1 MAKAYRKGIA
11 HETKCRSDKKLGRV
25 FVDLGGRK
33 DVASVGGKEY
43 PMIVRDDCTRRTWMY
58 FLKHKSD
65 AASAFRS
72 FLASVRA
79 DGKPSLVEIVRS
91 DNGGEFFRGE
101 FESLCN
107 ELLIKQEFTPA
118 YSPQYNGVAE
128 RGLGIIEAAAM
139 AARIQAKVLFDYVQL
154 PKTDKL
160 WAEAM
165 HWACEALNHTAC
177 SANPDSKS
185 PYEMWFGEALPAR
198 PYPFLKPAYCRW
210 QRPSKMLPK
219 GESCFYVGPS
229 RDHPRDCHRVLTR
242 AGTIQETRDVTWEAP
257 PSRFRPPQPPLP
269 IEVAEEGGEESD
281 GDAEAEVWPLEGRG
295 IPHVRLQRRTNVV
308 DLSEAAD
315 DPGSAGGVDA
325 GSNDLESAGV
335 AGDEGIVIGDSHDV
349 EQPPSSPL
357 SISGPPLEVG
367 SPSPETVE
375 QELGGQESGSREPG
389 GQALGDDQQELPPAA
404 RSALRQLAAHN
415 TPAHDNDEV
424 RAGRTRARTRA
435 EAQQGASVLFA
446 TLGPFAGTEMVEALI
461 SEQRASDEGELPKEL
476 VQDVE
481 SEPAS
486 FQEACS
492 SKHAL
497 IWDKAMSAE
506 FEGLLGAGTFALAAK
521 TPESCNVIDARWAYK
536 WKADETGKIV
546 KAKARLVAKGFK
558 QKHGV
563 DYLET
568 FSPTANAAS
577 IRLIVALACKYDLE
591 LLHFDIEQA
600 FVQSELDHEVFM
612 KLPPGCGSMSG
623 KVVRLGKSLYGLRQ
637 VSRTFNKRL
646 VQDLKTIGFEQ
657 CLTDPCV
664 LRFMMGDEVIG
675 MIVIHVDDILYA
687 GLKRLAEYLLQELGN
702 LLPTKNLGEV
712 DFFLG
717 CAFRSDREAGTV
729 EISQKSYIRSVLE
742 RFNICRS
749 SSIPASPANNYS
761 CLLYTS
767 PSPRD

>member
-1 MAKAYRKGIA
+1 M
-11 HETKCRSDKKLGRV
+11 
-25 FVDLGGRK
+25 
-33 DVASVGGKEY
+33 
-43 PMIVRDDCTRRTWMY
+43 
-58 FLKHKSD
+58 
-65 AASAFRS
+65 
-72 FLASVRA
+72 
-79 DGKPSLVEIVRS
+79 
-91 DNGGEFFRGE
+91 
-101 FESLCN
+101 
-107 ELLIKQEFTPA
+107 
-118 YSPQYNGVAE
+118 
-128 RGLGIIEAAAM
+128 
-139 AARIQAKVLFDYVQL
+139 
-154 PKTDKL
+154 
-160 WAEAM
+160 
-165 HWACEALNHTAC
+165 
-177 SANPDSKS
+177 
-185 PYEMWFGEALPAR
+185 
-198 PYPFLKPAYCRW
+198 
-210 QRPSKMLPK
+210 
-219 GESCFYVGPS
+219 
-229 RDHPRDCHRVLTR
+229 
-242 AGTIQETRDVTWEAP
+242 
-257 PSRFRPPQPPLP
+257 
-269 IEVAEEGGEESD
+269 
-281 GDAEAEVWPLEGRG
+281 WPLEGRG

-335 AGDEGIVIGDSHDV
+335 AGDEGVVVGDSHDV

-521 TPESCNVIDARWAYK
+521 TPEGCNVIDARWVYK

-577 IRLIVALACKYDLE
+577 IRLIVALACKFDWE
-591 LLHFDIEQA
+591 LLHLDIEQA

-612 KLPPGCGSMSG
+612 KLPQGCGSMSG
-623 KVVRLGKSLYGLRQ
+623 KIVRLNKSLYGLRQ
-637 VSRTFNKRL
+637 ASRTFNKRL
-646 VQDLKTIGFEQ
+646 VVDLKRIGFEQ
-657 CLTDPCV
+657 CLSDPCV
-664 LRFMMGDEVIG
+664 LRFMMGDEVLG
-675 MIVIHVDDILYA
+675 MVVIHVDDILFG
-687 GLKRLAEYLLQELGN
+687 GLKRIGEFVVQALGDS
-702 LLPTKNLGEV
+702 LPTKNLGEV
-712 DFFLG
+712 IFFLG
-717 CAFRSDREAGTV
+717 CAFRRDREAGTI
-729 EISQKSYIRSVLE
+729 EISQESYIRSVLE
-742 RFNICRS
+742 RFKICRT
-749 SSIPASPANNYS
+749 SSIPASPANDYRSVKEDEDAGDVPFREVVGSLMWIANQTRPDISNAVRAVARHSHEPKKSHWKAAQKILNYLLETAHLTLKFNKEATVDVGTLVYVDADFASKATDRRSVSGALVLVAGCIVAWISRTQKCVTLSTTEAEYVSMGDGVKEGLFVNDVLKFLVPSARNGKIEVLEDNEGAIALAENPLSS
-761 CLLYTS
+761 CNSKHIDIRHHFLRSLTEDGVLAIRHVS
-767 PSPRD
+767 SEKQHADILTKALPRELFQSHREFVLGMASEK

>member
-1 MAKAYRKGIA
+1 
-11 HETKCRSDKKLGRV
+11 
-25 FVDLGGRK
+25 
-33 DVASVGGKEY
+33 
-43 PMIVRDDCTRRTWMY
+43 MY

-79 DGKPSLVEIVRS
+79 DGKPSSVEIVRS
-91 DNGGEFFRGE
+91 DNGGEFFHEE

-107 ELLIKQEFTPA
+107 ELLIEQELTPA

-128 RGLGIIEAAAM
+128 RGLGVIEAAAM
-139 AARIQAKVLFDYVQL
+139 AARIQAIVLFDYVQL

-165 HWACEALNHTAC
+165 PWACEALNHTAC

-185 PYEMWFGEALPAR
+185 PYEMLFGETFPTR
-198 PYPFLKPAYCRW
+198 PYPFLNPAYCRW

-257 PSRFRPPQPPLP
+257 PSRFPPPQPPLP

-335 AGDEGIVIGDSHDV
+335 AGDEGVVVGDSHDV

-521 TPESCNVIDARWAYK
+521 TPEGCNVIDARWVYK
-536 WKADETGKIV
+536 
-546 KAKARLVAKGFK
+546 
-558 QKHGV
+558 
-563 DYLET
+563 
-568 FSPTANAAS
+568 
-577 IRLIVALACKYDLE
+577 
-591 LLHFDIEQA
+591 
-600 FVQSELDHEVFM
+600 
-612 KLPPGCGSMSG
+612 
-623 KVVRLGKSLYGLRQ
+623 
-637 VSRTFNKRL
+637 
-646 VQDLKTIGFEQ
+646 
-657 CLTDPCV
+657 
-664 LRFMMGDEVIG
+664 
-675 MIVIHVDDILYA
+675 
-687 GLKRLAEYLLQELGN
+687 
-702 LLPTKNLGEV
+702 
-712 DFFLG
+712 
-717 CAFRSDREAGTV
+717 
-729 EISQKSYIRSVLE
+729 
-742 RFNICRS
+742 
-749 SSIPASPANNYS
+749 
-761 CLLYTS
+761 
-767 PSPRD
+767 